1 MTVVVSDCFVSVV
14 VPLQDDAS
22 IVRAFVMDVLQ
33 VLRTHYTNYE
43 LVLVDDGSRD
53 DTAMIVSSL
62 LEVEECVRLIRLS
75 RSFGEEVA
83 ISAGLD
89 TVIGDFVVVMLPN
102 TDPPALIPAFVQR
115 VRAGAGIAFGI
126 RQNRVGESLLV
137 RAGARLWYWY
147 AARYLHLS
155 LPRNSS
161 QFRALSRQ
169 AVNAMV
175 RIRDRYRYLRLL
187 SADVGY
193 QAAGIPYVQIVR
205 NAKRPSRGFL
215 DRVGVTLDIVVSNS
229 THPLRLVT
237 YAGVVGSLL
246 NLLYV
251 GYVIAVYLLRD
262 GAVQAGWTTLSL
274 QNAGMFMF
282 TFLILTVISEYVG
295 HILVEVRERP
305 LYHVLEERESPVRI
319 ASASRRNVVTE
330 SRSD

>member
-1 MTVVVSDCFVSVV
+1 MSPLSDCFVSVV
-14 VPLQDDAS
+14 APLHDDAP
-22 IVRAFVMDVLQ
+22 IVRAFVTDVLS
-33 VLRTHYTNYE
+33 VLRANYTNYE

-53 DTAMIVSSL
+53 DTALIVSAM
-62 LEVEECVRLIRLS
+62 LEEQECVRLIRLS
-75 RSFGEEVA
+75 RAFGEEVA

-102 TDPPALIPAFVQR
+102 TDPPELIPTFVQR
-115 VRAGAGIAFGI
+115 VRAGAGIAYGI

-193 QAAGIPYVQIVR
+193 QAAGIPYVQVVR
-205 NAKRPSRGFL
+205 NPNRPSRGFL
-215 DRVGVTLDIVVSNS
+215 DRLSVTLDIIVANS
-229 THPLRLVT
+229 THPLRVVT
-237 YAGVVGSLL
+237 LLGVLASAL

-251 GYVIAVYLLRD
+251 GYVIGIYLFRH
-262 GAVQAGWTTLSL
+262 GEVEPGWTTLSL
-274 QNAGMFMF
+274 QSAFMF
-282 TFLILTVISEYVG
+282 LLAFVILTIMSEYLG

-305 LYHVLEERESPVRI
+305 LYHVLEERDSPVRI
-319 ASASRRNVVTE
+319 ATATRRNVVTE
-330 SRSD
+330 SVIE